1 MMPKITLKAARVN
14 AGMTQEDVA
23 REMHRTKQTI
33 VNWEAGV
40 TAIRPNDLQAL
51 SDLYAMPIEYINI
64 PKLKRRDAEPR
75 SGRRKKANEDP

>member
-40 TAIRPNDLQAL
+40 TAIRPNDLQEL

-64 PKLKRRDAEPR
+64 PKLKRK
-75 SGRRKKANEDP
+75 RRRTAFWEEEEGE

>member
-51 SDLYAMPIEYINI
+51 SDLYAMPIE
-64 PKLKRRDAEPR
+64 
-75 SGRRKKANEDP
+75 